1 MLSLSCCQAPKP
13 YANQQPEATM
23 RWMSLTYEA
32 LNRKRRTPF
41 QAPARRK
48 PAVKRP
54 APIKSDPPVRLTMA

>member
-23 RWMSLTYEA
+23 RTTSLTYET
-32 LNRKRRTPF
+32 LNRKHGAPF
-41 QAPARRK
+41 QAAARRK

-54 APIKSDPPVRLTMA
+54 APIKSDPPVRLTMT

>member
-1 MLSLSCCQAPKP
+1 MLSLSCCQAPQP
-13 YANQQPEATM
+13 YANQQPKATM

-32 LNRKRRTPF
+32 LIRKHETLF

>member
-23 RWMSLTYEA
+23 RWMSLTHEA
-32 LNRKRRTPF
+32 LNRKRAAPF
-41 QAPARRK
+41 QAPARLK

-54 APIKSDPPVRLTMA
+54 APIKSDPPVRLTIA

>member
-23 RWMSLTYEA
+23 RVMSLTYETA
-32 LNRKRRTPF
+32 NRKRRPLF

-48 PAVKRP
+48 PAVRRP
-54 APIKSDPPVRLTMA
+54 APIKSDPPVRLTIA